1 MDWTI
6 GVIKPDEE
14 GIKFYLRSY
23 KPFRL
28 LSLQLSPEGMYEMV
42 YFIRP

>member
-6 GVIKPDEE
+6 DAIKPDEE
-14 GIKFYLRSY
+14 GIKFYLTAY

-28 LSLQLSPEGMYEMV
+28 LSLHLSPEGM
-42 YFIRP
+42 